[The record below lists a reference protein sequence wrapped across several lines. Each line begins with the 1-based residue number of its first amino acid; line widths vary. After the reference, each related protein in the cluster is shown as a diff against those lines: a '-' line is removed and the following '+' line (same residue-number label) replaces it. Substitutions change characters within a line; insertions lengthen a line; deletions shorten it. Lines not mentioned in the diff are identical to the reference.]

1 MVATR
6 RVDKRVAQSL
16 AAPVATIIGERGFRF
31 CTPLRVAQHG
41 GKCGTDGFAVPR
53 VVHTFSGYE
62 AVLARIAAAL
72 REIPPTAS
80 RPAQAVCDAGSE
92 HRRNV

>member
-1 MVATR
+1 MGATYA
-6 RVDKRVAQSL
+6 KT
-16 AAPVATIIGERGFRF
+16 AAPTTAFDPV
-31 CTPLRVAQHG
+31 TPLLVAQHG
-41 GKCGTDGFAVPR
+41 GKCGTDGFAVPGAA
-53 VVHTFSGYE
+53 HTFSGCE

-80 RPAQAVCDAGSE
+80 RPAQAVCGAGSE